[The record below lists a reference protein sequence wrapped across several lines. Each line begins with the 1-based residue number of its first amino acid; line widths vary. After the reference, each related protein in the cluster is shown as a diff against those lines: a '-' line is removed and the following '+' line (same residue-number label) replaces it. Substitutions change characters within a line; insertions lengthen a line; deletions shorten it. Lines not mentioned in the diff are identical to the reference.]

1 MESSG
6 DRARGEDQR
15 WEGQKK
21 KNGCW
26 GGAAQRTQGGRGGGN
41 RKPHLD
47 VALPRGDHTTALCF
61 SNMRKDRHRRVL
73 SLKSQQ
79 AVKKI
84 KA

>member
-26 GGAAQRTQGGRGGGN
+26 GADQRIQGGRGEGN

-47 VALPRGDHTTALCF
+47 ATLPGGGHTTALCF
-61 SNMRKDRHRRVL
+61 FNIEKTVTEECCL
-73 SLKSQQ
+73 
-79 AVKKI
+79 
-84 KA
+84 

>member
-1 MESSG
+1 MGGSEK
-6 DRARGEDQR
+6 EE
-15 WEGQKK
+15 WLL
-21 KNGCW
+21 

-61 SNMRKDRHRRVL
+61 SNMRKDCHRRVL